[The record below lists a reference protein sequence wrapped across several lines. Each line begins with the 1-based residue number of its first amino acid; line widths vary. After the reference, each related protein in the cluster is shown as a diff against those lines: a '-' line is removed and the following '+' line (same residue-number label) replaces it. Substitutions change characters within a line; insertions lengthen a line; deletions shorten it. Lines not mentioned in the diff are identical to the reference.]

1 LNRRVLEA
9 RKRPPMPTA
18 YLAAVETLYR
28 GPLDTFVTERKRL
41 AGELKSAGDKE
52 GAARL
57 LKLGRPTVSAWAVN
71 QLWWHERE
79 AFERLFASAEGL
91 KKGKREAGAEHREA
105 LTALRALAADQLVSA
120 GHAAAESTLR
130 RVTLTLSAL
139 AAAGSFEPDPA
150 GALASDRDPPG
161 FDALGSVSTDADE
174 EPDTPAAETKH
185 GAGDDAHAKRREQAE
200 RERKR
205 AAEERQRLE
214 EERARKKA
222 EREKIKSELSTAQGD
237 AATLHREA
245 ERLRHELHGVE
256 AKLDKAR
263 DRVEKLKAALAALG

>member
-18 YLAAVETLYR
+18 YPAAVETLYR

-79 AFERLFASAEGL
+79 AFERLFTSAEGL
-91 KKGKREAGAEHREA
+91 KKGKRDAGAEHREA
-105 LTALRALAADQLVSA
+105 LAALRALAAARLVSS

-161 FDALGSVSTDADE
+161 FEALGSVSTEADE

-185 GAGDDAHAKRREQAE
+185 GAGDAQAKRREQAE

-222 EREKIKSELSTAQGD
+222 EREKIKSEMSIAQGD

-263 DRVEKLKAALAALG
+263 DRVAKLKEALAALG